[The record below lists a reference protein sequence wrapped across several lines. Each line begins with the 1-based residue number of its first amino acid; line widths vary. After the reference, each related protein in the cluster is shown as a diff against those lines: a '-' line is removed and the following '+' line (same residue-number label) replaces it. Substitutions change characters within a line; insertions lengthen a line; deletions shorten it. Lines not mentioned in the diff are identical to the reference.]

1 MEIDP
6 SPAQANDE
14 LELIELTGINDDV
27 LDQELVERIRRL
39 RGGYGTPGVV
49 LMMLAQQLPAQLDL
63 ESQVDRISELK
74 DAVYERLLG
83 MLNDAIQS
91 GKYYKIRRLSMSL
104 FVSVTGNRLI
114 LYKELLQKSPPE
126 RDQPNAP
133 VVQEIPT
140 CTGVFSCHYTN

>member
-14 LELIELTGINDDV
+14 LEFIELTGINDDV
-27 LDQELVERIRRL
+27 LDQELGERIRRL
-39 RGGYGTPGVV
+39 RNNFKTPDIV
-49 LMMLAQQLPAQLDL
+49 LMLLAQQLPAQLDL
-63 ESQVDRISELK
+63 KSQVDRISELK

-91 GKYYKIRRLSMSL
+91 GKYYKIRRL
-104 FVSVTGNRLI
+104 
-114 LYKELLQKSPPE
+114 KLLQKSPPE